1 MYVTVIA
8 TDRRDALAR
17 DRTLLNRWKLHADE
31 RLAEQIKMRVGNL
44 PFKLLCYHW
53 HQILRCVSTRDQR
66 TMRCTEDAYI
76 AGFENLGLSPRLGE
90 RGRSSY
96 STCVWLHRID
106 CLRPILPKLQAIR
119 FWIATII
126 YEHVASPHDTI
137 P

>member
-53 HQILRCVSTRDQR
+53 HQTLRCVSTRDYR
-66 TMRCTEDAYI
+66 TMRCTEDA
-76 AGFENLGLSPRLGE
+76 
-90 RGRSSY
+90 
-96 STCVWLHRID
+96 
-106 CLRPILPKLQAIR
+106 
-119 FWIATII
+119 
-126 YEHVASPHDTI
+126 
-137 P
+137 